1 MANEVEWTYATQVTL
16 EDSGASAASNVFVAA
31 DDDTLEGT
39 GNASYYP
46 LADFVLNAGF
56 TATVAAASIVR
67 LYRQDLNIDGASD
80 APAPGTACRN
90 LFVGSFI
97 IPTGNSAKTAYPL
110 PDVPLS
116 NDCQFSIEN
125 LSDED
130 LAAGWDLKATPKTF
144 NPGS

>member
-16 EDSGASAASNVFVAA
+16 EDSGASAASDAFLPA

-46 LADFVLNAGF
+46 LADFVLNAAFGTDV
-56 TATVAAASIVR
+56 TAGGIVK

-80 APAPGTACRN
+80 APTPGTACRN

-97 IPTGNSAKTAYPL
+97 IATGNSAKTTYPL

-116 NDCQFSIEN
+116 NDCQFSVEN
-125 LSDED
+125 KSGQSLT
-130 LAAGWDLKATPKTF
+130 AGWDLKATPKTF